1 CATEPMLEGTEIF
14 LASSPVEDFRR
25 SSVYRGAE
33 PAFRGRWR
41 PASRRCLAALIVSVC
56 LFCMGPALAGGEIE
70 FDIPAQPADKALI
83 LLGQQAN
90 EPVLYFY
97 DDVQG
102 KTSQAVNGT

>member
-1 CATEPMLEGTEIF
+1 
-14 LASSPVEDFRR
+14 
-25 SSVYRGAE
+25 
-33 PAFRGRWR
+33 
-41 PASRRCLAALIVSVC
+41 
-56 LFCMGPALAGGEIE
+56 MGPALAGGEIE

-102 KTSQAVNGT
+102 KTSQAVNGTYTADAAIDLLLAGTGLVAQRNERGVLTVALSQ